1 MKTIPFENLKL
12 EERGHARGGVFRFYN
27 VLSGRE
33 GTPNNFYL
41 SLSVL
46 GGDFLSPRHRH
57 NFDQVRFQ
65 LEGDFDFAADGE
77 MNPGSIA
84 YFPEGTRYGPQKL
97 LSDKSLTLVLQF
109 GGASG
114 NGYMSEEQ
122 FQKGLVELKS
132 QGSFKDGVFTRE
144 KPGGGR
150 INQDAY
156 EAVWEHVN
164 GRELKYPP
172 ERYSRAVFMEPEN
185 FEWVSSAP
193 GTATKLMGLFSER
206 GTRLAFH
213 RIDAGARFALED
225 NALYF
230 ICSGKGEGWQRWTT
244 LHVDS
249 GERAELR
256 ATERAEVLQ
265 MGLVR
270 FPESVAQRQ
279 AA

>member
-1 MKTIPFENLKL
+1 MKTVHFENLRL

-65 LEGDFDFAADGE
+65 LEGDFDFAADGK
-77 MNPGSIA
+77 MHPGSIA

-150 INQDAY
+150 VNQDAY

-164 GRELKYPP
+164 GRELEYPP
-172 ERYSRAVFMEPEN
+172 ERYSRAVFMEPGN
-185 FEWVSSAP
+185 FEWISAAP
-193 GTATKLMGLFSER
+193 GIATKLMGVFSER
-206 GTRLAFH
+206 GTKLAFH
-213 RIDAGARFALED
+213 RIDAGARLALED

-230 ICSGKGEGWQRWTT
+230 ICSGKGDGWQRWTT
-244 LHVDS
+244 LHLDS

-270 FPESVAQRQ
+270 IPESVAQRQ